1 MKWEMLTLILEKA
14 VEKVNSLND
23 VDERMAMLVFYV
35 AEMVEAEER
44 AACAKLCVDTGKD
57 MTIMAQWGAAECST
71 AIRARGQK

>member
-1 MKWEMLTLILEKA
+1 MKWEMLTSILEKA

-44 AACAKLCVDTGKD
+44 AACAQIADGWSGHYQANE
-57 MTIMAQWGAAECST
+57 IAAS
-71 AIRARGQK
+71 IRARDQQ